1 MSYAFPKALR
11 TLLALAVTLALA
23 NVASANQSYGN
34 LVGPNI
40 MYLGITEVDSQL
52 AGPPPVNSTPAQLF
66 GQPVLSPP
74 GSNTM
79 GFPSLSFGLQTAN
92 GQFGLQDGKLTM
104 DIVPTTPQTFI
115 HSLSF
120 DEGGA
125 WRVLG
130 PQGGATAEA
139 TLLFNDLR
147 ITSLNGVPLPTA
159 IIVNPAFSVNSV
171 TQNGSAVVTP
181 GTGDIT
187 FTSSGG
193 NAVGTWNIL
202 ANFDLD
208 AALAANGKAGQRI
221 TGMSLSLDNQLFT
234 QTTVTQGLTLAAIDK
249 KNFFISAV
257 TTVPEPSTILLGLMG
272 GVGMLVGGRRLRKAR
287 TA

>member
-1 MSYAFPKALR
+1 MSYAFPKTLR

-23 NVASANQSYGN
+23 NVAGANQSYGN

-40 MYLGITEVDSQL
+40 MYLGISEVDTQL
-52 AGPPPVNSTPAQLF
+52 LGPPAVNSTPAQLF
-66 GQPVLSPP
+66 GAPVLSPP

-79 GFPSLSFGLQTAN
+79 AFPGLSFSLAVAN

-104 DIVPTTPQTFI
+104 DIAPSNPQSFI
-115 HSLSF
+115 QSLTF

-130 PQGGATAEA
+130 AQGGATAEA

-147 ITSLNGVPLPTA
+147 ITSTNGVPLPTA
-159 IIVNPAFSVNSV
+159 IVVNPAFSVNSV
-171 TQNGSAVVTP
+171 TQNGSAQVIN
-181 GTGDIT
+181 GNGDIT
-187 FTSSGG
+187 FVSTGG

-202 ANFDLD
+202 ANFDLA
-208 AALAANGKAGQRI
+208 AALAANGRAGQRI
-221 TGMSLSLDNQLFT
+221 TGMSLSLDNQLFAQT
-234 QTTVTQGLTLAAIDK
+234 QQLQGLTLASIDK
-249 KNFFISAV
+249 KHFFISS
-257 TTVPEPSTILLGLMG
+257 TIVPEPSTILLGLMG
-272 GVGMLVGGRRLRKAR
+272 GVGILVCGRRLKKAK